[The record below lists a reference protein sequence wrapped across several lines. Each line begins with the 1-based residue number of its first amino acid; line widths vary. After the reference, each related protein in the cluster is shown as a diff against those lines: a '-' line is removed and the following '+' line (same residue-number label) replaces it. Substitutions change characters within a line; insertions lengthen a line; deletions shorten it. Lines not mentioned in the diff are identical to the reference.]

1 VIGNQT
7 AGGAPL
13 LGALRIRPEPALRVL
28 GIGLVLF
35 LCLLPLLWTAA
46 AALGLQPVR
55 LGLQGLFTL
64 DNFGEVAVFEP
75 AFLGEFAFTL
85 AVTLT
90 STALT
95 LLVAF
100 PAAYRLARTHSARVE
115 GAMQGLLVLAVIPII
130 AYGLPLADIEHR
142 MGLYGSFVGLVL
154 AYAAI
159 QLPLALWLLRGYLV
173 RVPGTL
179 FEAAI
184 LDGASWLTALRR
196 VILPVAAGGVLA
208 TGVLIFVLDWNQFLL
223 PSLLTEHPPMVL
235 PMAMHDFFAFERE
248 LEWPVAAAALLV
260 TLVPAFVLVLATQRA
275 LERLV
280 FVQQDLST

>member
-1 VIGNQT
+1 
-7 AGGAPL
+7 
-13 LGALRIRPEPALRVL
+13 
-28 GIGLVLF
+28 
-35 LCLLPLLWTAA
+35 
-46 AALGLQPVR
+46 
-55 LGLQGLFTL
+55 
-64 DNFGEVAVFEP
+64 
-75 AFLGEFAFTL
+75 
-85 AVTLT
+85 
-90 STALT
+90 
-95 LLVAF
+95 
-100 PAAYRLARTHSARVE
+100 
-115 GAMQGLLVLAVIPII
+115 MQGLLVLAVIPII

-142 MGLYGSFVGLVL
+142 TGLYGSFAGLVL

-196 VILPVAAGGVLA
+196 IILPVAAGGVLA
-208 TGVLIFVLDWNQFLL
+208 TGVLVFVLDWNQFLL

-235 PMAMHDFFAFERE
+235 PMAMRDFFAFERD

-260 TLVPAFVLVLATQRA
+260 TLVPAFLLVLGTQRA

-280 FVQQDLST
+280 FVQQDLSA